1 MKREGTI
8 PSKRS
13 ARAQVAAATSPDGS
27 GELARDLAH
36 LRALLER
43 EDVALP
49 PAPRARASFPARRAG
64 LTESPVECLRR
75 QRGDPFSQPLS
86 QSLQVAPILGA
97 LLEQGFVHPDRLLQ
111 HLLEIEPRR
120 PAVEVISCAVV
131 LGQ

>member
-36 LRALLER
+36 LHALLER
-43 EDVALP
+43 EDVEEG
-49 PAPRARASFPARRAG
+49 ARG

-97 LLEQGFVHPDRLLQ
+97 LLEQGLVHPDRLLQ

-120 PAVEVISCAVV
+120 PAVETTSVHSAGEGIS
-131 LGQ
+131 